1 MRRAILDTNILL
13 NHWRASRQG
22 RTLAD
27 WSPTDAEAW
36 ADQLIHHHKSDAI
49 LTPIYLEVVGGVN
62 HRHEMELTKAFL
74 SKLQIVD
81 RGNITEADWIEAR
94 RLAERIPWG
103 SEPRPRGVVDCLIR
117 AIANRLRYDVRTAD
131 AGMPR

>member
-1 MRRAILDTNILL
+1 MRRAVLDTNLLL
-13 NHWRASRQG
+13 NHWRAARQG
-22 RTLAD
+22 RVLAD
-27 WSPTDAEAW
+27 WTPADAEVW
-36 ADQLIHHHKSDAI
+36 ADQLTKHHRSAAI

-62 HRHEMELTKAFL
+62 NRHEMELTKAFL

-103 SEPRPRGVVDCLIR
+103 REPRPRGAVDCLIR
-117 AIANRLRYDVRTAD
+117 TIANRLRYDIRTAD